1 LANEI
6 SEKDRL
12 ADNVLEL
19 QREIKEHVI
28 REQKSSADLLN
39 VKNEL
44 NSKINL
50 VKQEYED

>member
-1 LANEI
+1 LANER

-19 QREIKEHVI
+19 QREIKEYII
-28 REQKSSADLLN
+28 REQKSAADLLN
-39 VKNEL
+39 TKNEL

-50 VKQEYED
+50 IKQE